1 MKVNRVSSRLH
12 PEFQAEEVGMSLS
25 HVVEAA
31 GAELPGATYISAF
44 SSALIAGNG
53 LTEAP

>member
-1 MKVNRVSSRLH
+1 MDRVSSRFH
-12 PEFQAEEVGMSLS
+12 PEFQAEVGMSLP

-31 GAELPGATYISAF
+31 GAELPGAAYVGTF
-44 SSALIAGNG
+44 SSALVARTG

>member
-1 MKVNRVSSRLH
+1 MDRISSRFH
-12 PEFQAEEVGMSLS
+12 PEFQAEEVGMSLP

-31 GAELPGATYISAF
+31 GAELPGAAYVRAF
-44 SSALIAGNG
+44 SSALVARTG